1 MMGAMVVMVMVMMG
15 VRARMLMVMVMLMM
29 VMLMIGR
36 RSGDDIRLPFPPPP
50 QLPRPPFRKCIAW
63 WCLWLPPESRASGLG
78 WEKGR
83 DSTKGKCITWWCPT
97 SHPCARG

>member
-15 VRARMLMVMVMLMM
+15 VRARMLMAMVMLMM

-63 WCLWLPPESRASGLG
+63 WCLCPKAWLRREVREGRNKSEKHRMNLSG
-78 WEKGR
+78 
-83 DSTKGKCITWWCPT
+83 S
-97 SHPCARG
+97 